1 MNAEFIAM
9 LDYLERERGIKR
21 EILLEAVS
29 NALLSASKKSVS
41 ASRELRIDINPKTG
55 EIRALANLIVADKV
69 TNPQDEISETA
80 ARRIKSDAKVG
91 DVVEVEVTPKN
102 FGRIAGQTAKQAM
115 MQRIRQ
121 VEKEMIY
128 EEFKDRA
135 GEIVSGTVRRFDRSD
150 VILDLGKFEAI
161 MPQRERVVVEDYN
174 VGDRLRAYVVAVD
187 NGIRGPE
194 IIVSRSHPNFVRRLF
209 ELEVSEI
216 ADGTVEIR
224 GIAREAGYR
233 TKIAVWSANEK
244 VDPVGACVGMRGSR
258 VKNIVRELNNE
269 KVDIIRWSSDPK
281 EYVLEALKPAKVKNL
296 VFDTEKKSVQIS
308 VDEDQLSLAI
318 GKKGQNARL
327 TSRLTGWEINIG
339 KDTSATTVVE
349 QKLALAAQKTKVL
362 KKEPKRA
369 PEHADA
375 AAPAKSCTLAP
386 KTEPRPAAAP
396 SHEHESVSLIDR
408 KKPRKKTEDGEVKP
422 KRNVLP
428 PISRIRA
435 SMEATV
441 APPKPAAPVEA
452 SKQTP
457 PSPAP
462 SEVVPPSAEA
472 EVAPQK
478 IILIKPPIVVKQL
491 AAELGL
497 KPHQLIA
504 ELMTHNIFANM
515 NQTIEPDI
523 AAKIAENHGFVLE
536 KERREKGAGVH
547 KVEQVVVAPPPPV
560 IEKNAELKPRGPI
573 ITFMGHVDH
582 GKTSVLDAI
591 RKTRVAAG
599 EAGGITQHIGAHTV
613 DHNGATLTFID
624 TPGHAAFTA
633 MRARGANVTDIVVLV
648 VAADDG
654 IMPQTLEAINH
665 AKAAPHV
672 KIMVA
677 INKIDL
683 PSANIDRVKK
693 QLQEHELTPEDWGG
707 ETIVCPVSATKG
719 TGIDH
724 LLEMMTLQA
733 EVMELKASPTA
744 TPRGTVIE
752 AQVEAGRGPTATVIV
767 QMGTLKVGDPF
778 ICGDYS
784 GKVKSLLDDR
794 GQPIKKA
801 GPSTPVKVLGFTGLP
816 NAGDELLVM
825 DSERSAKTLSE
836 ERLLAKR
843 AYKLT
848 VPQRATPERLLE
860 AADGK
865 KVLRIVLKCDAQGSL
880 EALIGALQQI
890 ESKKIDLEIIHS
902 AVGPISESDILLAS
916 ASNAVVVGFNVKVE
930 NMAVSA
936 ARQEGVQVNLDGIIY
951 ELLDQIK
958 EAMAGLLEPEHR
970 ETVIGHAEVK
980 QVFELSRGIVAGC
993 LVTEGRI
1000 ARAARARV
1008 LRKRQ
1013 PVYDGGISTLR
1024 RFQDDVKEVRSG
1036 LECGIK
1042 LGDFSEYQVGDII
1055 ECYQLEAIA
1064 QKL

>member
-1 MNAEFIAM
+1 MAT
-9 LDYLERERGIKR
+9 KT
-21 EILLEAVS
+21 S
-29 NALLSASKKSVS
+29 SK
-41 ASRELRIDINPKTG
+41 
-55 EIRALANLIVADKV
+55 
-69 TNPQDEISETA
+69 TA
-80 ARRIKSDAKVG
+80 ARKPVARKPAPAHKRAAPKAKVS
-91 DVVEVEVTPKN
+91 K
-102 FGRIAGQTAKQAM
+102 RK
-115 MQRIRQ
+115 
-121 VEKEMIY
+121 
-128 EEFKDRA
+128 
-135 GEIVSGTVRRFDRSD
+135 
-150 VILDLGKFEAI
+150 
-161 MPQRERVVVEDYN
+161 
-174 VGDRLRAYVVAVD
+174 
-187 NGIRGPE
+187 
-194 IIVSRSHPNFVRRLF
+194 
-209 ELEVSEI
+209 
-216 ADGTVEIR
+216 
-224 GIAREAGYR
+224 
-233 TKIAVWSANEK
+233 
-244 VDPVGACVGMRGSR
+244 
-258 VKNIVRELNNE
+258 
-269 KVDIIRWSSDPK
+269 
-281 EYVLEALKPAKVKNL
+281 LEAHSESHARAATPAQTQPASAK
-296 VFDTEKKSVQIS
+296 T
-308 VDEDQLSLAI
+308 AP
-318 GKKGQNARL
+318 
-327 TSRLTGWEINIG
+327 TSR
-339 KDTSATTVVE
+339 
-349 QKLALAAQKTKVL
+349 
-362 KKEPKRA
+362 
-369 PEHADA
+369 
-375 AAPAKSCTLAP
+375 
-386 KTEPRPAAAP
+386 
-396 SHEHESVSLIDR
+396 HEVESVSLIDQ
-408 KKPRKKTEDGEVKP
+408 KKGHKKAEEGEAKP
-422 KRNVLP
+422 KRQVLP

-435 SMEATV
+435 SLETPV
-441 APPKPAAPVEA
+441 APSKAIAPAKP
-452 SKQTP
+452 Q
-457 PSPAP
+457 PAP
-462 SEVVPPSAEA
+462 AERPNTIVDGTIAPSAEA
-472 EVAPQK
+472 EVDLQK
-478 IILIKPPIVVKQL
+478 VIHIKPPIIVRQL
-491 AAELGL
+491 AIELGL

-504 ELMTHNIFANM
+504 ELMTFNIFANI

-523 AAKIAENHGFVLE
+523 ASKIAENHGFVLE

-560 IEKNAELKPRGPI
+560 IEKEEELKPRGPI

-582 GKTSVLDAI
+582 GKTSLMDAI
-591 RKTRVAAG
+591 RKTRVAAA
-599 EAGGITQHIGAHTV
+599 EAGGITQHIGAYSV
-613 DHNGATLTFID
+613 DHNGTKITFID

-648 VAADDG
+648 IAADDG
-654 IMPQTLEAINH
+654 IMPQTIEAINH

-677 INKIDL
+677 LNKVDL

-693 QLQEHELTPEDWGG
+693 QLQERELTPEDWGG

-733 EVMELKASPTA
+733 EVMELKASPSA

-752 AQVEAGRGPTATVIV
+752 AQIEAGRGPTATVIV
-767 QMGTLKVGDPF
+767 QMGMLKIGDPF

-825 DSERSAKTLSE
+825 DSERSAKTLGE

-843 AYKLT
+843 ADKLT
-848 VPQRATPERLLE
+848 VPQRATLESLLE

-880 EALIGALQQI
+880 EALVGALEQI

-936 ARQEGVQVNLDGIIY
+936 ARREGVQVKLYSIIY

-980 QVFELSRGIVAGC
+980 QVFELSKGIVAGC
-993 LVTEGRI
+993 LVTDGRI

-1008 LRKRQ
+1008 VRKRQ

>member
-1 MNAEFIAM
+1 MATKTSSKTAT
-9 LDYLERERGIKR
+9 RKPAARG
-21 EILLEAVS
+21 
-29 NALLSASKKSVS
+29 
-41 ASRELRIDINPKTG
+41 
-55 EIRALANLIVADKV
+55 
-69 TNPQDEISETA
+69 TA
-80 ARRIKSDAKVG
+80 A
-91 DVVEVEVTPKN
+91 
-102 FGRIAGQTAKQAM
+102 
-115 MQRIRQ
+115 
-121 VEKEMIY
+121 
-128 EEFKDRA
+128 
-135 GEIVSGTVRRFDRSD
+135 
-150 VILDLGKFEAI
+150 
-161 MPQRERVVVEDYN
+161 
-174 VGDRLRAYVVAVD
+174 
-187 NGIRGPE
+187 
-194 IIVSRSHPNFVRRLF
+194 
-209 ELEVSEI
+209 
-216 ADGTVEIR
+216 
-224 GIAREAGYR
+224 AR
-233 TKIAVWSANEK
+233 
-244 VDPVGACVGMRGSR
+244 
-258 VKNIVRELNNE
+258 
-269 KVDIIRWSSDPK
+269 
-281 EYVLEALKPAKVKNL
+281 KPA
-296 VFDTEKKSVQIS
+296 IS
-308 VDEDQLSLAI
+308 A
-318 GKKGQNARL
+318 
-327 TSRLTGWEINIG
+327 
-339 KDTSATTVVE
+339 
-349 QKLALAAQKTKVL
+349 KTKL
-362 KKEPKRA
+362 PKQKIKEEAEQAGKPA
-369 PEHADA
+369 T
-375 AAPAKSCTLAP
+375 PAKSAP
-386 KTEPRPAAAP
+386 ETPRPRIREA
-396 SHEHESVSLIDR
+396 ESVSLIDR
-408 KKPRKKTEDGEVKP
+408 KKPGKKTEDGEAKP
-422 KRNVLP
+422 KRAVLP

-435 SMEATV
+435 SLETPPV
-441 APPKPAAPVEA
+441 SPKPAAPLKSAAAE
-452 SKQTP
+452 
-457 PSPAP
+457 PAP
-462 SEVVPPSAEA
+462 IEVTTTVAEEKAAPEAAAEPPTGEETTS
-472 EVAPQK
+472 QK
-478 IILIKPPIVVKQL
+478 VILIKPPIIVKHL
-491 AAELGL
+491 ATELSL

-504 ELMTHNIFANM
+504 ELMGYNIFANI

-523 AAKIAENHGFVLE
+523 ASKIAESHGFVLE

-560 IEKNAELKPRGPI
+560 IEKKEELKPRAPI

-582 GKTSVLDAI
+582 GKTTLMDAI

-599 EAGGITQHIGAHTV
+599 EAGGITQHIGAYSV
-613 DHNGATLTFID
+613 SHNGATLTFID

-654 IMPQTLEAINH
+654 LMPQTIEAINH
-665 AKAAPHV
+665 AKAAAHV

-693 QLQEHELTPEDWGG
+693 QLQEQGLTPEDWGG

-724 LLEMMTLQA
+724 LLEMIALQA

-767 QMGTLKVGDPF
+767 QMGTLRIGDPF

-794 GQPIKKA
+794 GKPVKEA
-801 GPSTPVKVLGFTGLP
+801 APSMPVKVLGFTGLP

-843 AYKLT
+843 TDKLT
-848 VPQRATPERLLE
+848 VPKRATLESLLE
-860 AADGK
+860 AAGGT

-880 EALIGALQQI
+880 EALVGSLKQI
-890 ESKKIDLEIIHS
+890 ESKKVNLELIHS

-936 ARQEGVQVNLDGIIY
+936 AKNEGVQIKLYSIIY

-980 QVFELSRGIVAGC
+980 QVFELSKGIVAGC
-993 LVTEGRI
+993 LVTNGRI
-1000 ARAARARV
+1000 ARSARARV

-1042 LGDFSEYQVGDII
+1042 LGDFNEYQVGDVI

>member
-1 MNAEFIAM
+1 MATKTSSKTVA
-9 LDYLERERGIKR
+9 RKP
-21 EILLEAVS
+21 AVRRTT
-29 NALLSASKKSVS
+29 AAPKPAASKAGISKKKSEADAES
-41 ASRELRIDINPKTG
+41 THKNIATAAKARTQPAFAKTAPPTAPASRH
-55 EIRALANLIVADKV
+55 
-69 TNPQDEISETA
+69 
-80 ARRIKSDAKVG
+80 
-91 DVVEVEVTPKN
+91 EVE
-102 FGRIAGQTAKQAM
+102 
-115 MQRIRQ
+115 
-121 VEKEMIY
+121 
-128 EEFKDRA
+128 
-135 GEIVSGTVRRFDRSD
+135 
-150 VILDLGKFEAI
+150 
-161 MPQRERVVVEDYN
+161 
-174 VGDRLRAYVVAVD
+174 
-187 NGIRGPE
+187 
-194 IIVSRSHPNFVRRLF
+194 
-209 ELEVSEI
+209 
-216 ADGTVEIR
+216 
-224 GIAREAGYR
+224 
-233 TKIAVWSANEK
+233 
-244 VDPVGACVGMRGSR
+244 
-258 VKNIVRELNNE
+258 
-269 KVDIIRWSSDPK
+269 
-281 EYVLEALKPAKVKNL
+281 
-296 VFDTEKKSVQIS
+296 
-308 VDEDQLSLAI
+308 SL
-318 GKKGQNARL
+318 
-327 TSRLTGWEINIG
+327 
-339 KDTSATTVVE
+339 
-349 QKLALAAQKTKVL
+349 
-362 KKEPKRA
+362 
-369 PEHADA
+369 
-375 AAPAKSCTLAP
+375 
-386 KTEPRPAAAP
+386 
-396 SHEHESVSLIDR
+396 SLID
-408 KKPRKKTEDGEVKP
+408 KKKAGKKTDEVEAKP
-422 KRNVLP
+422 KRKVLP

-435 SMEATV
+435 SLE
-441 APPKPAAPVEA
+441 KPIAAPKAE
-452 SKQTP
+452 T
-457 PSPAP
+457 PAP
-462 SEVVPPSAEA
+462 SIEPLSIPPDSTTAPPVTLPPTPEPEA
-472 EVAPQK
+472 EPQK
-478 IILIKPPIVVKQL
+478 VIHIKPPIVVKQL
-491 AAELGL
+491 AIELGL

-504 ELMTHNIFANM
+504 ELMTFNIFANI

-523 AAKIAENHGFVLE
+523 ASKIAENHGFVLE

-547 KVEQVVVAPPPPV
+547 KVEQIVVAPPPPV
-560 IEKNAELKPRGPI
+560 IEKEEELKARGPI

-582 GKTSVLDAI
+582 GKTSLMDAI

-599 EAGGITQHIGAHTV
+599 EAGGITQHIGAYSV
-613 DHNGATLTFID
+613 EHNGAKITFID

-648 VAADDG
+648 IAADDG
-654 IMPQTLEAINH
+654 IMPQTIEAINH

-683 PSANIDRVKK
+683 PSANIDKVKK
-693 QLQEHELTPEDWGG
+693 QLQERELAPEDWGG

-801 GPSTPVKVLGFTGLP
+801 GPSTPLKVLGFTGLP

-825 DSERSAKTLSE
+825 DLERSAKTLSE

-843 AYKLT
+843 ADKLT
-848 VPQRATPERLLE
+848 VPQRATLESLLE

-880 EALIGALQQI
+880 EALVGALEQI
-890 ESKKIDLEIIHS
+890 ESKKINLEIIHS

-930 NMAVSA
+930 NIAVSA
-936 ARQEGVQVNLDGIIY
+936 AKREGVQVKLYSIIY

-993 LVTEGRI
+993 LVTDGRI